1 MARRSGPLFHTS
13 PLLSS
18 TPPSHPL
25 VVVEAD
31 APPVV
36 AVTVAVEPTATALP
50 VLTKLPLVRQ
60 LKVQSRHLESEDAKS
75 LALDVLLLSLL
86 SQDVPQAL
94 IPVPQPMR
102 ARLPKPPSEAVEP
115 ATEMRMSMVSR

>member
-1 MARRSGPLFHTS
+1 MARRSGPLSHTS
-13 PLLSS
+13 PLPSS

-86 SQDVPQAL
+86 SQDVPPAL
-94 IPVPQPMR
+94 IPVPLPMR